1 MVAAGQGE
9 ALEAM
14 VKSVPKGRYGRA
26 EEIADAVLWLCSGAA
41 SYVTGQSRAIAFGFF
56 THRFQAGKL
65 IQAAS
70 ASFSMRKSAFLR
82 GMSEQ
87 INTVRS
93 RIQTGSGSFCNSDV
107 KKIPNAI
114 PLLANYSRLETYAS
128 LRQNKRQFVLGAL
141 PQWRLC
147 PS

>member
-1 MVAAGQGE
+1 MVNG
-9 ALEAM
+9 LL

-114 PLLANYSRLETYAS
+114 PLV
-128 LRQNKRQFVLGAL
+128 LRGVYL
-141 PQWRLC
+141 PFDGLYCRSSQHR
-147 PS
+147 PHAR